1 MKLIQMAKVRE
12 GRYLKNYE
20 LTYENKAGKE
30 KVYEIVSFRNLNK
43 AEELGERVTGLSIVA
58 ICGGKMLLLKEFRMG
73 VNERIFNLCA
83 GMLEKGET
91 IEECIRRELYEETG
105 LSLKKIIRI
114 LPPSYAAVA
123 ITDIKNQIVFAEV
136 EGTISEEHTSDN
148 EDIQAALYSRQEV
161 NRLLETETFSSRAQI
176 AAYMFSIGA
185 LDVNTDNAAL

>member
-1 MKLIQMAKVRE
+1 M
-12 GRYLKNYE
+12 
-20 LTYENKAGKE
+20 
-30 KVYEIVSFRNLNK
+30 
-43 AEELGERVTGLSIVA
+43 TGLSIVA

-83 GMLEKGET
+83 GMLEKGEN

-161 NRLLETETFSSRAQI
+161 SRLLENETFSSRAQI

-185 LDVNTDNAAL
+185 LDVNTDR

>member
-83 GMLEKGET
+83 GMLEKGEN

-136 EGTISEEHTSDN
+136 EGTISEEYTSDN

-161 NRLLETETFSSRAQI
+161 SRLLENETFSSRAQI

-185 LDVNTDNAAL
+185 LDVNTDR